1 MAYRKKDIAG
11 DVDPAA
17 PWRDVPLHRPV
28 TYRVTQYPAGTHIA
42 GHKHQ
47 RHQLVY
53 AISGLMV
60 VRSEV
65 GRWVVPS
72 TRAIWMPAG
81 MVHAVDCIAAVH
93 MRSLYIDPSF
103 APQLPAEPFAV
114 QVAPLLRE
122 LLQAATLIK
131 GEHIEDSRDGR
142 VVRLLLDELHRM
154 DVLPLH
160 LPSPT
165 DPRLQRICQHIQKH
179 PGDDATLQD
188 WAQALEVDVKTPLRP
203 RAGHDLRPVATAGA
217 TAGRIGAAGGRRQGH
232 RCRAGDGLRQPQRVH
247 QHVQAPAGA
256 DAGGVF
262 PLIANE
268 NAGHGPA
275 LPLNASVEKLRTSSG
290 PRSPSRH
297 P

>member
-1 MAYRKKDIAG
+1 MLRLPSPPFCRVRVMAYRKKDIAG
-11 DVDPAA
+11 DVDLAA

-160 LPSPT
+160 LPAPT

-188 WAQALEVDVKTPLRP
+188 WAQALEVDVKTIQRHFAHELGMTFGQWRQQA
-203 RAGHDLRPVATAGA
+203 RLLAALERLAVGDKVIDVALAMGY
-217 TAGRIGAAGGRRQGH
+217 
-232 RCRAGDGLRQPQRVH
+232 D
-247 QHVQAPAGA
+247 
-256 DAGGVF
+256 
-262 PLIANE
+262 
-268 NAGHGPA
+268 
-275 LPLNASVEKLRTSSG
+275 
-290 PRSPSRH
+290 SPSAFTSMFKRQLGQT
-297 P
+297 PAAFFR

>member
-1 MAYRKKDIAG
+1 MPYRKKDIAS
-11 DVDPAA
+11 DVDPVA
-17 PWRDVPLHRPV
+17 PWREVPLHRPV
-28 TYRVTQYPAGTHIA
+28 TYRVTQYPVGTHIP

-60 VRSEV
+60 VRSAV

-72 TRAIWMPAG
+72 NRAIWMPAG

-103 APQLPAEPFAV
+103 ALHLPAEPFAV
-114 QVAPLLRE
+114 QVSPLLRE
-122 LLQAATLIK
+122 LLQAATLVK

-160 LPSPT
+160 LPAPS
-165 DPRLQRICQHIQKH
+165 DPRLQRICQHLQKH

-188 WAQALEVDVKTPLRP
+188 WAQALEVDVKTIQRRFATELGMTFGQWRQQA
-203 RAGHDLRPVATAGA
+203 RLLAAMERLAIGDKVIDVALA
-217 TAGRIGAAGGRRQGH
+217 TGY
-232 RCRAGDGLRQPQRVH
+232 D
-247 QHVQAPAGA
+247 
-256 DAGGVF
+256 
-262 PLIANE
+262 
-268 NAGHGPA
+268 
-275 LPLNASVEKLRTSSG
+275 
-290 PRSPSRH
+290 SPSAFTSMFKRQLGQT
-297 P
+297 PAAFFR

>member
-131 GEHIEDSRDGR
+131 GEHIENSRDGR

-154 DVLPLH
+154 DVLP
-160 LPSPT
+160 P
-165 DPRLQRICQHIQKH
+165 
-179 PGDDATLQD
+179 
-188 WAQALEVDVKTPLRP
+188 
-203 RAGHDLRPVATAGA
+203 
-217 TAGRIGAAGGRRQGH
+217 
-232 RCRAGDGLRQPQRVH
+232 
-247 QHVQAPAGA
+247 PAGA
-256 DAGGVF
+256 
-262 PLIANE
+262 
-268 NAGHGPA
+268 HRPA
-275 LPLNASVEKLRTSSG
+275 PAADLPAHPEA
-290 PRSPSRH
+290 PRR
-297 P
+297 

>member
-1 MAYRKKDIAG
+1 MLRLPSLPFCRVLVMAYRKKDIAG

-188 WAQALEVDVKTPLRP
+188 WAQALEVDVKTIQRHF
-203 RAGHDLRPVATAGA
+203 AGELGMTFGQWRQQARLLAALERLAVGDKVIDVALSMGY
-217 TAGRIGAAGGRRQGH
+217 
-232 RCRAGDGLRQPQRVH
+232 D
-247 QHVQAPAGA
+247 
-256 DAGGVF
+256 
-262 PLIANE
+262 
-268 NAGHGPA
+268 
-275 LPLNASVEKLRTSSG
+275 
-290 PRSPSRH
+290 SPSAFTSMFKRQLGQT
-297 P
+297 PAAFFR

>member
-1 MAYRKKDIAG
+1 MLRLPSPPFCRVRVMAYRKKDIAG

-188 WAQALEVDVKTPLRP
+188 WAQALEVDVKTIQRHFAHELGMTFGQWRQQA
-203 RAGHDLRPVATAGA
+203 RLLAALERLAVGDKVIDVALAMGY
-217 TAGRIGAAGGRRQGH
+217 
-232 RCRAGDGLRQPQRVH
+232 D
-247 QHVQAPAGA
+247 
-256 DAGGVF
+256 
-262 PLIANE
+262 
-268 NAGHGPA
+268 
-275 LPLNASVEKLRTSSG
+275 
-290 PRSPSRH
+290 SPSAFTSMFKRQLGQT
-297 P
+297 PAAFFR

>member
-1 MAYRKKDIAG
+1 MAYRKKDIGG

-28 TYRVTQYPAGTHIA
+28 TYRVTQYPAGAHIA

-160 LPSPT
+160 LPAPA
-165 DPRLQRICQHIQKH
+165 DPRLQRICRHLQKH

-188 WAQALEVDVKTPLRP
+188 WAQALEVDVKT
-203 RAGHDLRPVATAGA
+203 
-217 TAGRIGAAGGRRQGH
+217 I
-232 RCRAGDGLRQPQRVH
+232 QRH
-247 QHVQAPAGA
+247 
-256 DAGGVF
+256 F
-262 PLIANE
+262 ANE
-268 NAGHGPA
+268 LGMTFGQWRQQARLLAAMERLATGEKVIDVA
-275 LPLNASVEKLRTSSG
+275 LAMG
-290 PRSPSRH
+290 YDSPSAFTSMFKRQLGQT
-297 P
+297 PAAFFR